1 MATNKGPKSPSRPTV
16 KRLFAVSGNHCAFPK
31 CPTPLV
37 DPKSGSIVGEICHIK
52 GEKMDAPRHDKHQ
65 SDKERHG
72 FDNLLLLC
80 NVHHKIVDDDDKAYT
95 VERLIQMKKDHEAR
109 HKTPPPVDDATAERF
124 VTVAIAN
131 SKIHGSVVT
140 SHGQTGG
147 QTAHVIHNYQGI
159 PPVDEPVQLEG
170 KLDVSSSLEVMQA
183 IGCPGMRFTV
193 ISRGTRQAKIKSA
206 HLHVEGDNFMSGL
219 QQGFGTDFGHTPL
232 PGSKQTLG
240 VKLIPLSPPNSP
252 EGYILNRDDVCRFFY
267 PLPHPPTVLAL
278 RAKPE
283 QVSMGVELF
292 DGTEQTLLSGRD
304 VQGILE
310 TVFEVYKDR
319 PGRLN
324 VPISVSVRVS
334 SLTLPKADMVGQVNP
349 HYAPMAEPGP
359 PVTPPAPQESP
370 GNPKEAALTPSTGTQ
385 RKARK
390 PKPPKAQNGNK
401 KAKGRKKN

>member
-1 MATNKGPKSPSRPTV
+1 
-16 KRLFAVSGNHCAFPK
+16 VSGNLCAFPK
-31 CPTPLV
+31 CTTPLV
-37 DPKSGSIVGEICHIK
+37 DPTSGSIVGEICHIK
-52 GEKMDAPRHDKHQ
+52 GDKKNGAARYDKNQ
-65 SDKERHG
+65 SDKERQG

-80 NVHHKIVDDDDKAYT
+80 NVHHKIVDDDEVAYT
-95 VERLIQMKKDHEAR
+95 VERLIQMKKDHECR
-109 HKTPPPVDDATAERF
+109 HKGPPPVDDATAKRF
-124 VTVAIAN
+124 VTVAITN
-131 SKIHGSVVT
+131 SKVHGSVVT

-147 QTAHVIHNYQGI
+147 QTAHIIHNYQGVR
-159 PPVDEPVQLEG
+159 PTDEPVQLEG
-170 KLDVSSSLEVMQA
+170 KLEVASNLQVLQA
-183 IGCPGMRFTV
+183 IGCPGMQLTV
-193 ISRGTRQAKIKSA
+193 ICRGTRQAKIKYA
-206 HLHVEGDNFMSGL
+206 HLHVEGDNFLSGF

-232 PGSKQTLG
+232 PGSTQTLG

-304 VQGILE
+304 IQGILE

-334 SLTLPKADMVGQVNP
+334 SLTLPKVDNVGQVNP
-349 HYAPMAEPGP
+349 NYAPMAEPGP
-359 PVTPPAPQESP
+359 IVTPPAHQESA
-370 GNPKEAALTPSTGTQ
+370 GKPKKPAARSSTGTQ

-390 PKPPKAQNGNK
+390 KAPKAQSSNK
-401 KAKGRKKN
+401 KDKGGKKK